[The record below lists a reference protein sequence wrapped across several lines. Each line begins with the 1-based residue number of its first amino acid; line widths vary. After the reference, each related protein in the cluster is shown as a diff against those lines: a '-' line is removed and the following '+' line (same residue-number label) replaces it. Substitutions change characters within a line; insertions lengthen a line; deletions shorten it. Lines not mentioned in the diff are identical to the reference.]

1 MLLHLKIHQQALSR
15 AESLI
20 IKILSSSLK
29 FVDPFFQAQ
38 VHSPFSDGL
47 TAHSV
52 AGLARTWI
60 LLEKKRK
67 MHISDIISMV
77 APEAASCLAMYN
89 LQILH
94 CIIYIVYSIFS
105 EYSI

>member
-38 VHSPFSDGL
+38 VDSPFSDGL

-60 LLEKKRK
+60 LLENKRK
-67 MHISDIISMV
+67 MHISMV

-89 LQILH
+89 LH
-94 CIIYIVYSIFS
+94 CIIYVVYSIFS